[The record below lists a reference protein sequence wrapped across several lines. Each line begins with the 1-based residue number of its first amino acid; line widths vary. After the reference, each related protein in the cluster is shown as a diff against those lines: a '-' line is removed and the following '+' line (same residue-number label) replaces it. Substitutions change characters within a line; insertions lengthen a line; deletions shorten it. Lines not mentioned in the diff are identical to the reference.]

1 MSPIEQTADGPPPQ
15 RPVPDVPAQRTAG
28 RAAAPAVAEPPAA
41 RPPRP
46 DQRPPG
52 AWAQLWAHLRPLDPR
67 RSIKAKL
74 GMLVVASVLIST
86 LMFVVAVNSGTQVRI
101 IMIFSLLASLL
112 LTQFLAHSMTAPIR
126 EMTAAARAMA
136 EGDYS
141 RRVRATSRDEVG
153 DLAATF
159 NKMAADLEASDRHR
173 RELVAN
179 VSHELRTPIAAL
191 HAVLEN
197 VVDGVVKPEPET
209 MVAALE
215 QTDRLGRLVAH
226 LLDLSKLDDGVV
238 PLDRREFDVEPFLG
252 GVLRGLTVDGST
264 SGGATKRR
272 TDVALDLRVSP
283 GLKAVADPERLHQV
297 VANLVD
303 NACRHSPADGTVTVR
318 AERGPGPYGLL
329 LEVADQGPGIP
340 VEDRIRVFERF
351 SRGAASTAQGPGS
364 DGGTGL
370 GLAIARW
377 AVDLHGGSIG
387 VVESPVGCRIQVVLP
402 GTLPARG

>member
-1 MSPIEQTADGPPPQ
+1 MSFTEQTAGGPVPQ
-15 RPVPDVPAQRTAG
+15 RPVSDVPPQRAPD
-28 RAAAPAVAEPPAA
+28 RAAAPAARSGGPGAVPGPPPAG
-41 RPPRP
+41 RPR
-46 DQRPPG
+46 RG
-52 AWAQLWAHLRPLDPR
+52 RLSRTVHRVWADLRPLDPR

-74 GMLVVASVLIST
+74 GFLVVASVLIST

-238 PLDRREFDVEPFLG
+238 PLDRR
-252 GVLRGLTVDGST
+252 
-264 SGGATKRR
+264 
-272 TDVALDLRVSP
+272 
-283 GLKAVADPERLHQV
+283 
-297 VANLVD
+297 
-303 NACRHSPADGTVTVR
+303 
-318 AERGPGPYGLL
+318 
-329 LEVADQGPGIP
+329 
-340 VEDRIRVFERF
+340 
-351 SRGAASTAQGPGS
+351 
-364 DGGTGL
+364 
-370 GLAIARW
+370 
-377 AVDLHGGSIG
+377 
-387 VVESPVGCRIQVVLP
+387 
-402 GTLPARG
+402 